1 MSTGSIEAGKK
12 KVKPEAKPE
21 RVGIPGYNGRGT
33 IYPGS
38 PGGNK
43 PGSGVPKSEVRQ
55 RAREI
60 GYAAL
65 ESLAADIEALSPADR
80 ARLGELGM
88 KYGMGEAAAEAV
100 ADAEV
105 VSRIFQYLKEER
117 GIDPGELADYEAW
130 AKDRF

>member
-1 MSTGSIEAGKK
+1 MSTTSIEPGAEGNTRKNISK
-12 KVKPEAKPE
+12 SGYAVLN
-21 RVGIPGYNGRGT
+21 VGNP
-33 IYPGS
+33 
-38 PGGNK
+38 GNK
-43 PGSGVPKSEVRQ
+43 GGTGVPKSEVRQ

-117 GIDPGELADYEAW
+117 GIDPGELRDYEAW

>member
-1 MSTGSIEAGKK
+1 M
-12 KVKPEAKPE
+12 
-21 RVGIPGYNGRGT
+21 
-33 IYPGS
+33 
-38 PGGNK
+38 
-43 PGSGVPKSEVRQ
+43 RQ